1 MKIRKTNLEFGTLSR
16 RLSTDMIVIHHT
28 GSVHDSD
35 PSVEQIHYSHKN
47 GNGWAGVGYHFVVR
61 KDGTVEIGRPEWAV
75 GSHAYG
81 ENYHTLGIHVSGDF
95 EAAHPTNAQIKACAE
110 LIHDLCNDYNI
121 PCDRAHI
128 VGHCDLMAT
137 NCPGAHLYSQLDKI
151 ISLANGITSA
161 KIDKPPD
168 ETQGKPVETI
178 FDLARR
184 YESANDPAAIG
195 HGYGFYQFTTSTVNA
210 FVYWLKN
217 YPDDKLANYGRALA
231 DANNF
236 DDTWQ
241 MLGTVDPG
249 HFGQL
254 QDEFAKKIFF
264 GEAADLLSKED
275 FHVEKH
281 SLQMQAVIFARAI
294 QNGVFGCVEL
304 LKRACQ
310 YPNLSY
316 VDDANF
322 DREFIADIYD
332 YLIQNPSFIK
342 VNEKLHAA
350 LVNRFKNEK
359 ADALA

>member
-47 GNGWAGVGYHFVVR
+47 GNGWAGVGYHFVIR

-95 EAAHPTNAQIKACAE
+95 EAAQPTQAQITACAE
-110 LIHDLCNDYNI
+110 LIHDLCNDYHI
-121 PCDRAHI
+121 PCDRQHI

-137 NCPGAHLYSQLDKI
+137 NCPGSNLYSKLQHI
-151 ISLANGITSA
+151 IDLANSNVA
-161 KIDKPPD
+161 SKVE
-168 ETQGKPVETI
+168 ETHGKPVETI

-184 YESANDPAAIG
+184 YESGNDPAIIG
-195 HGYGFYQFTTSTVNA
+195 HGYGIYQFTTSTVNA

-217 YPDDKLANYGRALA
+217 YPDDKLANYGRHL
-231 DANNF
+231 DNANNF
-236 DDTWQ
+236 DGEWQ

-249 HFGQL
+249 NFGRL
-254 QDEFAKKIFF
+254 QDEFAKKIFYD
-264 GEAADLLSKED
+264 EAADLLSKED

-316 VDDANF
+316 IDDVQF
-322 DREFIADIYD
+322 DRAFIADIYD
-332 YLIQNPSFIK
+332 YLIENPSFIK
-342 VNEKLHAA
+342 VNAKLHAA
-350 LVNRFKNEK
+350 LANRFRSEK